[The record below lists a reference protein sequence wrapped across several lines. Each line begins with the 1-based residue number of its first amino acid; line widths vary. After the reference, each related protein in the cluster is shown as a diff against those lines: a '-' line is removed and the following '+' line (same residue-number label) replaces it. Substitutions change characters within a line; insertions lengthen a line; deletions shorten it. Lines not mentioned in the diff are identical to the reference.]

1 MSIHNLRPHHTKI
14 TLIALVLLA
23 LPIVAACNGTSATAT
38 PTAAPEIMATP
49 TSETMDTPAADT
61 ESMETPSA
69 DTTGTPGTEMMEDT
83 MSGQAN
89 TDLTVYADPDAASD
103 GSSSDEVATVS
114 SGDTLTLM
122 GRRMVDSA
130 EWLYVQ
136 TANGDEGWVDGS
148 GVTAEADTSA
158 LPEQ

>member
-1 MSIHNLRPHHTKI
+1 MSIHNLRPQHTKI

-38 PTAAPEIMATP
+38 PTTAPEVMATP
-49 TSETMDTPAADT
+49 TSETMDT
-61 ESMETPSA
+61 S
-69 DTTGTPGTEMMEDT
+69 GTPGTEMMEDT

-103 GSSSDEVATVS
+103 GSSSDEVVTVS

-136 TANGDEGWVDGS
+136 TASGDEGWVDGS
-148 GVTAEADTSA
+148 GVTAEAETSA